1 MPATGTEAPPGEAA
15 RCLLTARTAG
25 QQRSPRGRSAA
36 EGRGSAPCGAGQLC
50 EDPDGAPP
58 SLHEAP
64 PPPQCRSP
72 APSPQLRGGPAAL
85 SPPPAPF
92 FPHSPT
98 LIHSPPTAAFLPEK
112 WPPQVAPPRRCHTER
127 GRRLLLLLLLPL
139 PPLFPPPG
147 AASGALTR
155 KEEGSSPKSA
165 RGALGQ
171 PRSG

>member
-85 SPPPAPF
+85 SPPPRPVLPSF
-92 FPHSPT
+92 THPHSLTP
-98 LIHSPPTAAFLPEK
+98 HGRVPPREMASSGSSSPPLPHGAR
-112 WPPQVAPPRRCHTER
+112 PPPP
-127 GRRLLLLLLLPL
+127 
-139 PPLFPPPG
+139 PPSSPPPPSLAPPPG
-147 AASGALTR
+147 GGLRCSHT
-155 KEEGSSPKSA
+155 
-165 RGALGQ
+165 
-171 PRSG
+171 